1 MDSAESNNRCVTPSC
16 DAFHIPTRLS
26 VCDVCGNLTQ
36 PLGATASFEAISR
49 NEDDDESE
57 LQLQPFETPNPW
69 LRRVFSLPAYGKTPA
84 GAVQA
89 LRRVSPDP
97 EEIVVAGLRA
107 SHNGRSRRGYLIAT
121 TTLLRWVQTFPTAS
135 DDFWD
140 YGLKVEVTASGILQ
154 LGPGDLFQVRWGTA
168 KRFRELH
175 AAMQQA
181 VLWEADNATP
191 QVAVVE
197 TVRAN
202 GAASSIAD
210 ELGKLA
216 SLRERGLLTDEE
228 FSAAKRSLLGT

>member
-1 MDSAESNNRCVTPSC
+1 LAD
-16 DAFHIPTRLS
+16 
-26 VCDVCGNLTQ
+26 
-36 PLGATASFEAISR
+36 TASFEAISG

-57 LQLQPFETPNPW
+57 VQLQPFETANPW

-97 EEIVVAGLRA
+97 DEHVVAGLRA
-107 SHNGRSRRGYLIAT
+107 SHSRSRRGYLIAT
-121 TTLLRWVQTFPTAS
+121 TKLLRWVQTFPTAS

-140 YGLKVEVTASGILQ
+140 YGLKIEVPASGILE
-154 LGPGDLFQVRWGTA
+154 LGSGDLFQVRWGTA

-181 VLWEADNATP
+181 VAWEAENTTP
-191 QVAVVE
+191 QVTVVE
-197 TVRAN
+197 TLRAN
-202 GAASSIAD
+202 GTASSIGD
-210 ELGKLA
+210 ELEKLA

-228 FSAAKRSLLGT
+228 FSAAKRSVLGT